1 MPSPPDHPGLAIVR
15 QLLEKGIRDRRVLEA
30 IARVPRER
38 FLPPET
44 RDQALEDRAVEIGLE
59 QTISQPFIVAVM
71 TLELALTGAERVLEI
86 GTGSGYQAAI
96 LAHLA
101 KEVYTVERF
110 AELSLRSRGILD
122 GLGLSNIRF
131 RIGDGTLGWPEE
143 APFDRIIVTAAAP
156 ALPHPLFAQLAEGG
170 LIVAPIGNDDLQQI
184 TRIRKVKGKP
194 STRKVLPC
202 RFVKLIGEEG
212 WHEKS

>member
-1 MPSPPDHPGLAIVR
+1 MPSPHETPGEAIVR
-15 QLLEKGIRDRRVLEA
+15 QVSDKGIRDPRVLGA
-30 IARVPRER
+30 MASVPRDR

-44 RDQALEDRAVEIGLE
+44 RDRALDDRAVDIGLE

-101 KEVYTVERF
+101 GQVYTVERF
-110 AELSLRSRGILD
+110 AELSLRARGVLD
-122 GLGLSNIRF
+122 GLGLTNIHF

-156 ALPHPLFAQLAEGG
+156 MLPPSLFRQLAEAGR
-170 LIVAPIGNDDLQQI
+170 IVAPIGNDELQQI
-184 TRIRKVKGKP
+184 NIVRKVKGRALA
-194 STRKVLPC
+194 RKVLSC
-202 RFVKLIGEEG
+202 RFVKLVGEEG
-212 WHEKS
+212 WSEGA